1 MLSLNKM
8 HFLKLYSSSTS
19 GRNGS
24 LEHPTRTSSQGA
36 TKTSRTARPA
46 GPDSAADRPSTKS
59 PPAGR
64 SPKVERRMTMSAE
77 REKRRPPT
85 KLSELESQLSQLQDE
100 LKKAKEQLLSTEHS
114 KRRALQEAEDARA
127 QAAAASAQVRDSEA
141 QLAELSSAEE
151 SRLLELR
158 RLSQERDRS
167 WQSELEAMQKQHAA
181 DSAALVAAMGEV
193 HRLRVQLAAAA
204 RADRKQDVVEAMAT
218 IDELRVKLKASE
230 EAEAQARALHEECK
244 QQLEASRATI
254 DSLLTD
260 GSKLMD
266 SFSLVVKE
274 LEESRAKVK
283 ALEEEIAETS
293 AAKAGERC
301 NCSASASASEVA
313 ELRSELESTE
323 ARFQEERIL
332 STVETQCAY
341 ELMDQIK
348 MESDSRHGKLAAA
361 LESTKSEVIFLKAS
375 LFDKDSELRRALD
388 ANEKLQSETRTDNEL
403 KEQLQGA
410 LLENGQLKR
419 ELQQHTSEKKASA
432 KATDAADAAAEA
444 AKKGEMEAE
453 LRRLRVQAE
462 QWRKAA
468 ETAMALLT
476 VGKGGNGKVVD
487 RSESLE
493 GGGGGGGKY
502 AGLWDELDDDAAA
515 RKNGNVLRRISGM
528 WKK

>member
-1 MLSLNKM
+1 MQAGKI
-8 HFLKLYSSSTS
+8 
-19 GRNGS
+19 RNGS

-36 TKTSRTARPA
+36 TKTSRTARAA
-46 GPDSAADRPSTKS
+46 GPDSAADRTSTKS

-141 QLAELSSAEE
+141 LEE

-193 HRLRVQLAAAA
+193 HRLRVQLAAAV

-301 NCSASASASEVA
+301 NCSVSASASASEVA

-348 MESDSRHGKLAAA
+348 MESDLRHGKIAAA
-361 LESTKSEVIFLKAS
+361 LESAKSEVIFLKAS

-388 ANEKLQSETRTDNEL
+388 ANKKLQSETRTDNEL

-410 LLENGQLKR
+410 LQENGQLKR
-419 ELQQHTSEKKASA
+419 ELQQYTSEKKASA
-432 KATDAADAAAEA
+432 KTTDAADAAAEA

-493 GGGGGGGKY
+493 GGGGGKY

>member
-1 MLSLNKM
+1 M
-8 HFLKLYSSSTS
+8 HFLKLYSSSNS
-19 GRNGS
+19 SRNGS
-24 LEHPTRTSSQGA
+24 LEHPTRTSSQGSNKA
-36 TKTSRTARPA
+36 GRTARMA
-46 GPDSAADRPSTKS
+46 ES
-59 PPAGR
+59 PTGL
-64 SPKVERRMTMSAE
+64 SPKVDRRSAMSAE
-77 REKRRPPT
+77 REKRRPPTT

-100 LKKAKEQLLSTEHS
+100 LKKAKEQLHSSELSR
-114 KRRALQEAEDARA
+114 KRALQEADDARA

-151 SRLLELR
+151 TRLLELR

-181 DSAALVAAMGEV
+181 DSAALAAAMGEV

-204 RADRKQDVVEAMAT
+204 RADRRQDVVEAMAT

-230 EAEAQARALHEECK
+230 EAEAEARAMHEECK

-283 ALEEEIAETS
+283 ALEEEIAEAPS
-293 AAKAGERC
+293 KAASERC
-301 NCSASASASEVA
+301 NCSGSEAA
-313 ELRSELESTE
+313 ELRSELEAAE
-323 ARFQEERIL
+323 ARYQEEKIL

-348 MESDSRHGKLAAA
+348 TESDLRHGKLAAA
-361 LESTKSEVIFLKAS
+361 LESAKSEVIFLKAS
-375 LFDKDSELRRALD
+375 LFDKESELRRALD
-388 ANEKLQSETRTDNEL
+388 ANKKLEAETRRDSSAEAL

-410 LLENGQLKR
+410 LQENGQLKQ
-419 ELQQHTSEKKASA
+419 ELRQYESEKGSA
-432 KATDAADAAAEA
+432 ATARMPEADAAEA
-444 AKKGEMEAE
+444 AKKGEMETE

-476 VGKGGNGKVVD
+476 VGKGGNGKVVE
-487 RSESLE
+487 RSESWE
-493 GGGGGGGKY
+493 GGKY
-502 AGLWDELDDDAAA
+502 AGLCEDLDDDAAA

>member
-8 HFLKLYSSSTS
+8 HFLKLYSSSNS
-19 GRNGS
+19 SRNGS
-24 LEHPTRTSSQGA
+24 VEHPTRTSSQGSN
-36 TKTSRTARPA
+36 K
-46 GPDSAADRPSTKS
+46 
-59 PPAGR
+59 AGR
-64 SPKVERRMTMSAE
+64 TGRMAESPTGLSPKVDRRTAMSAE
-77 REKRRPPT
+77 REKRRPPTT

-100 LKKAKEQLLSTEHS
+100 LKKAKEQLHSSELSR
-114 KRRALQEAEDARA
+114 KRALQEVDDARA
-127 QAAAASAQVRDSEA
+127 QAAAASVQVRNSEA

-151 SRLLELR
+151 ARLLELR

-181 DSAALVAAMGEV
+181 DSAALAAAMGEV
-193 HRLRVQLAAAA
+193 HRLRVQLAAAS
-204 RADRKQDVVEAMAT
+204 RADRRQDVVEALAT

-230 EAEAQARALHEECK
+230 QAEAQARAMHEECK

-266 SFSLVVKE
+266 SFGLVVKE

-283 ALEEEIAETS
+283 ALEEEIAEAS
-293 AAKAGERC
+293 SRAVPVVEHC
-301 NCSASASASEVA
+301 NCSGSEVVA
-313 ELRSELESTE
+313 ELRSELEVAE
-323 ARFQEERIL
+323 ARYQEEKIL

-348 MESDSRHGKLAAA
+348 TESDLRHGKLAAA
-361 LESTKSEVIFLKAS
+361 LESAKSEVIFLKAN
-375 LFDKDSELRRALD
+375 LFDKESELRRAMD
-388 ANEKLQSETRTDNEL
+388 ANKKLQAEARTDTSADAL

-410 LLENGQLKR
+410 LQENGQLR
-419 ELQQHTSEKKASA
+419 EELRQYEAEKGSA
-432 KATDAADAAAEA
+432 TARTTAAEADAAEAA
-444 AKKGEMEAE
+444 AKKGEMETE

-476 VGKGGNGKVVD
+476 VGKGGGNGKVVE
-487 RSESLE
+487 RSESWE
-493 GGGGGGGKY
+493 GGKY
-502 AGLWDELDDDAAA
+502 AGLCEDLDDDAAA

>member
-1 MLSLNKM
+1 MQ
-8 HFLKLYSSSTS
+8 
-19 GRNGS
+19 
-24 LEHPTRTSSQGA
+24 E
-36 TKTSRTARPA
+36 
-46 GPDSAADRPSTKS
+46 
-59 PPAGR
+59 
-64 SPKVERRMTMSAE
+64 
-77 REKRRPPT
+77 
-85 KLSELESQLSQLQDE
+85 E
-100 LKKAKEQLLSTEHS
+100 LKKAKEQLHSTELT
-114 KRRALQEAEDARA
+114 KRRALQEAEEAKA
-127 QAAAASAQVRDSEA
+127 QVAAASAQVRHSEA
-141 QLAELSSAEE
+141 QLAELSSAEQT
-151 SRLLELR
+151 RLHELR

-167 WQSELEAMQKQHAA
+167 WQSELEALQKQHAA
-181 DSAALVAAMGEV
+181 DSAALSAAMGEV

-204 RADRKQDVVEAMAT
+204 RADRRQDVVEALAT

-293 AAKAGERC
+293 AKAREPC
-301 NCSASASASEVA
+301 NCSGSEAA
-313 ELRSELESTE
+313 ELRSELETAE
-323 ARFQEERIL
+323 ARYQEEKIL

-341 ELMDQIK
+341 ELMDQLK
-348 MESDSRHGKLAAA
+348 TESDLRHGKLAAA
-361 LESTKSEVIFLKAS
+361 LESAKSEVIFLKAS
-375 LFDKDSELRRALD
+375 LFDKESELRDALD
-388 ANEKLQSETRTDNEL
+388 ANKKLQADTRPKTDDTADEL
-403 KEQLQGA
+403 KQQLQGA
-410 LLENGQLKR
+410 LQENDQLKL
-419 ELQQHTSEKKASA
+419 ELQQYEFEKG
-432 KATDAADAAAEA
+432 AARRTTEAEAAEA
-444 AKKGEMEAE
+444 AKKGEMETE

-476 VGKGGNGKVVD
+476 VGKGANGKVVE
-487 RSESLE
+487 RSESWE
-493 GGGGGGGKY
+493 GGKY
-502 AGLWDELDDDAAA
+502 AGLCEELDDDAAA

>member
-8 HFLKLYSSSTS
+8 HFLKLYSSSNS
-19 GRNGS
+19 SRNGS
-24 LEHPTRTSSQGA
+24 LEHPTRTSSLGGNKA
-36 TKTSRTARPA
+36 GRTARMA
-46 GPDSAADRPSTKS
+46 ES
-59 PPAGR
+59 PTGL
-64 SPKVERRMTMSAE
+64 SPKVDRRTAVSAE
-77 REKRRPPT
+77 REKRRPPTT

-100 LKKAKEQLLSTEHS
+100 LKKAKEQLHSSELSR
-114 KRRALQEAEDARA
+114 KRALQEVDDAKA
-127 QAAAASAQVRDSEA
+127 QAAAASAQARDTEA

-181 DSAALVAAMGEV
+181 DSTALAAAMGEV
-193 HRLRVQLAAAA
+193 HRLRVQLAATA
-204 RADRKQDVVEAMAT
+204 RADRRQDVVEALAT
-218 IDELRVKLKASE
+218 INELRAKLKASE
-230 EAEAQARALHEECK
+230 EAEAQARAMHEECK

-274 LEESRAKVK
+274 LEESRATVK
-283 ALEEEIAETS
+283 ALEDEIAETS
-293 AAKAGERC
+293 SKAASDRC
-301 NCSASASASEVA
+301 NCSGSESEAA
-313 ELRSELESTE
+313 ELRAELEAAE
-323 ARFQEERIL
+323 ERYQEEKIL

-348 MESDSRHGKLAAA
+348 TESDLRHGKLAAA
-361 LESTKSEVIFLKAS
+361 LEGAKSEVIFLKAS
-375 LFDKDSELRRALD
+375 LFDKESELRSALD
-388 ANEKLQSETRTDNEL
+388 ANRKLQAEARTDGSADAL
-403 KEQLQGA
+403 KQQLQGA
-410 LLENGQLKR
+410 LHENGLLKQ
-419 ELQQHTSEKKASA
+419 ELHQYESEKGSA
-432 KATDAADAAAEA
+432 TARTAEADAAEA
-444 AKKGEMEAE
+444 AKKGEMETE

-476 VGKGGNGKVVD
+476 VGKGGNGKVVE
-487 RSESLE
+487 RSESWE
-493 GGGGGGGKY
+493 GGKY
-502 AGLWDELDDDAAA
+502 AGLCEELDDDAAA

>member
-1 MLSLNKM
+1 MRVAVARGYQELVIQ
-8 HFLKLYSSSTS
+8 
-19 GRNGS
+19 RNGS
-24 LEHPTRTSSQGA
+24 AEHPTRTSSQGSN
-36 TKTSRTARPA
+36 K
-46 GPDSAADRPSTKS
+46 
-59 PPAGR
+59 AGR
-64 SPKVERRMTMSAE
+64 TGRMAELPTGLSPKVDRRSAMSAE
-77 REKRRPPT
+77 REKRRPPTT

-100 LKKAKEQLLSTEHS
+100 LKKTKEQLHS
-114 KRRALQEAEDARA
+114 SEVSRKRALQEADDARA
-127 QAAAASAQVRDSEA
+127 QAAAASAQVRNSEA

-151 SRLLELR
+151 ARLLELR

-167 WQSELEAMQKQHAA
+167 WQSELEALQKQHAA
-181 DSAALVAAMGEV
+181 DSAALAVAMGEV

-204 RADRKQDVVEAMAT
+204 RADRRQDVVEALAT

-230 EAEAQARALHEECK
+230 EAEAQARAMHEECK

-283 ALEEEIAETS
+283 ALEEEVAEASSRIASEH
-293 AAKAGERC
+293 C
-301 NCSASASASEVA
+301 NCSGSEAA
-313 ELRSELESTE
+313 ELRSELEAAE
-323 ARFQEERIL
+323 ARYQEEKIL

-348 MESDSRHGKLAAA
+348 TESDLRHGKLAAA
-361 LESTKSEVIFLKAS
+361 LESAKSEVIFLKAS
-375 LFDKDSELRRALD
+375 LFDKESELRRALD
-388 ANEKLQSETRTDNEL
+388 ANKKLQAEARTDSSADAL

-410 LLENGQLKR
+410 LQENGQLKQ
-419 ELQQHTSEKKASA
+419 ELRQYESEKGSA
-432 KATDAADAAAEA
+432 AARAPEADAAEA
-444 AKKGEMEAE
+444 AKKGEMETE

-476 VGKGGNGKVVD
+476 VGKGGNGKVVE

-493 GGGGGGGKY
+493 GGKY
-502 AGLWDELDDDAAA
+502 AGLCEDLDDDAAA

-528 WKK
+528 WRK

>member
-1 MLSLNKM
+1 MQTAKI
-8 HFLKLYSSSTS
+8 
-19 GRNGS
+19 RNGS
-24 LEHPTRTSSQGA
+24 LEHPTRTSPQGA
-36 TKTSRTARPA
+36 TKTGRPARGA

-59 PPAGR
+59 PTGR

-85 KLSELESQLSQLQDE
+85 KLSEMESQLSQLQDE

-127 QAAAASAQVRDSEA
+127 RAAAASAQVRDSEA

-151 SRLLELR
+151 TRLHELR

-181 DSAALVAAMGEV
+181 DSAALVAAMSEV

-283 ALEEEIAETS
+283 ALEEEITETS

-323 ARFQEERIL
+323 ARHQEERIL

-348 MESDSRHGKLAAA
+348 MESDLRHGKLAAA
-361 LESTKSEVIFLKAS
+361 LESAKSEVIFLKAS

-388 ANEKLQSETRTDNEL
+388 ANKKLQSETTRAGSTDHEL
-403 KEQLQGA
+403 KAQLQGA
-410 LLENGQLKR
+410 LQEIGQLKL
-419 ELQQHTSEKKASA
+419 ELQQYTSGRAST
-432 KATDAADAAAEA
+432 KATDADAAAAAAEA

-476 VGKGGNGKVVD
+476 VGKGGSNGKVVD

-493 GGGGGGGKY
+493 GGGGGGKY

>member
-1 MLSLNKM
+1 MQTAAKA
-8 HFLKLYSSSTS
+8 
-19 GRNGS
+19 RNGS
-24 LEHPTRTSSQGA
+24 VEHPTRTSSQGSN
-36 TKTSRTARPA
+36 K
-46 GPDSAADRPSTKS
+46 
-59 PPAGR
+59 AGR
-64 SPKVERRMTMSAE
+64 TGRMAESPTGLSPKVDRRSPMSAE
-77 REKRRPPT
+77 REKRRPPTT

-100 LKKAKEQLLSTEHS
+100 LKKAKEQLHS
-114 KRRALQEAEDARA
+114 SEVSRKRALQEADDARA
-127 QAAAASAQVRDSEA
+127 QAAAASAQARDSEA

-151 SRLLELR
+151 ARLLELR

-167 WQSELEAMQKQHAA
+167 WQSELEALQQQHAA
-181 DSAALVAAMGEV
+181 DSAALAAAMGEV

-204 RADRKQDVVEAMAT
+204 RADRRQDLVEALAT
-218 IDELRVKLKASE
+218 VDDLRVKLKASE
-230 EAEAQARALHEECK
+230 EAEAQARAMHEECK

-274 LEESRAKVK
+274 LEESRAKMK
-283 ALEEEIAETS
+283 SLEEEIAQEKAS
-293 AAKAGERC
+293 SRAATATASERC
-301 NCSASASASEVA
+301 GCSGTEAA
-313 ELRSELESTE
+313 ELRSELEAAE
-323 ARFQEERIL
+323 ARYQEEKIL

-348 MESDSRHGKLAAA
+348 TESDLRHGKIAAA
-361 LESTKSEVIFLKAS
+361 LESAKSEVIFLKAS
-375 LFDKDSELRRALD
+375 LFDKESELRRALD
-388 ANEKLQSETRTDNEL
+388 ANQKLQAEARRDSSADAL

-410 LLENGQLKR
+410 LEENGQLKQ
-419 ELQQHTSEKKASA
+419 ELRQYESEKGSR
-432 KATDAADAAAEA
+432 TPEADAAEA
-444 AKKGEMEAE
+444 AKKGEMETE

-476 VGKGGNGKVVD
+476 VGKGGNGKVVE
-487 RSESLE
+487 RSESWE
-493 GGGGGGGKY
+493 GGKY
-502 AGLWDELDDDAAA
+502 AGLCEDLEDDVAA

>member
-8 HFLKLYSSSTS
+8 HFLKLYSSNTT

-24 LEHPTRTSSQGA
+24 LEHPTRSSSQG
-36 TKTSRTARPA
+36 TNKTSRPARAA
-46 GPDSAADRPSTKS
+46 GTDSAADRPSTKS
-59 PPAGR
+59 PTGR
-64 SPKVERRMTMSAE
+64 SPKVERRMTMGAE

-85 KLSELESQLSQLQDE
+85 KVSELESQLSQLQDE
-100 LKKAKEQLLSTEHS
+100 LKKAKELLLSTEHS
-114 KRRALQEAEDARA
+114 KRRALQEAEEARA
-127 QAAAASAQVRDSEA
+127 QAAAASARVRDSEA

-151 SRLLELR
+151 ARILELR

-167 WQSELEAMQKQHAA
+167 WQTELEAMQKQHSA
-181 DSAALVAAMGEV
+181 DSVALVAAMGEV

-230 EAEAQARALHEECK
+230 EAGAQARALHEECK

-283 ALEEEIAETS
+283 VLEEEIAETT
-293 AAKAGERC
+293 AKAGERC
-301 NCSASASASEVA
+301 NCSVSEDG
-313 ELRSELESTE
+313 ELRSELETAE

-341 ELMDQIK
+341 ELIDQLK
-348 MESDSRHGKLAAA
+348 TESDLRHGKLAAA
-361 LESTKSEVIFLKAS
+361 LESAKSDVIFLKAS
-375 LFDKDSELRRALD
+375 LFDKDSELRLALD
-388 ANEKLQSETRTDNEL
+388 ANKKLQDETRTDSADNQL

-410 LLENGQLKR
+410 LQENGQLKL
-419 ELQQHTSEKKASA
+419 ELQQYASEKVSVKTES
-432 KATDAADAAAEA
+432 DSAAEA
-444 AKKGEMEAE
+444 AKKAEMEAE

-493 GGGGGGGKY
+493 GGKY

>member
-8 HFLKLYSSSTS
+8 HFLKLYSSSNS
-19 GRNGS
+19 SRNGS
-24 LEHPTRTSSQGA
+24 VEHPTRTSSQGSN
-36 TKTSRTARPA
+36 K
-46 GPDSAADRPSTKS
+46 
-59 PPAGR
+59 AGR
-64 SPKVERRMTMSAE
+64 TGRMAESPTGLSPKVDRRTAMSAE
-77 REKRRPPT
+77 REKRRPPTT

-100 LKKAKEQLLSTEHS
+100 LKKAKEQLHS
-114 KRRALQEAEDARA
+114 SEVSRKRALQEVDDARA
-127 QAAAASAQVRDSEA
+127 QAAAASAQVRNSEA

-151 SRLLELR
+151 ARLLELR

-181 DSAALVAAMGEV
+181 DSAALAAAMGEV
-193 HRLRVQLAAAA
+193 HRLRVQLAAAS
-204 RADRKQDVVEAMAT
+204 RADRRQDVVEALAT
-218 IDELRVKLKASE
+218 IDELRVKLEASE
-230 EAEAQARALHEECK
+230 EAEAQARAMHEECK
-244 QQLEASRATI
+244 QQLESSRATI

-266 SFSLVVKE
+266 SFGLVVKE

-283 ALEEEIAETS
+283 ALEEEISEAS
-293 AAKAGERC
+293 SRAVPVFERC
-301 NCSASASASEVA
+301 NCSGSEVA
-313 ELRSELESTE
+313 ELRSELEVAE
-323 ARFQEERIL
+323 ARYQEEKIL

-348 MESDSRHGKLAAA
+348 TESDLRHGKLAAA
-361 LESTKSEVIFLKAS
+361 LESAKSEVIFLKAS
-375 LFDKDSELRRALD
+375 LFDKESELRRAMD
-388 ANEKLQSETRTDNEL
+388 ANMKLQAEARTDTSADAL

-410 LLENGQLKR
+410 LQENGQLR
-419 ELQQHTSEKKASA
+419 QELRQYEAEKGSA
-432 KATDAADAAAEA
+432 TARTTAAEADAAA
-444 AKKGEMEAE
+444 AKKGEMETE

-476 VGKGGNGKVVD
+476 VGKGGGNGKVVE
-487 RSESLE
+487 RSESWE
-493 GGGGGGGKY
+493 GGKY
-502 AGLWDELDDDAAA
+502 AGLCEDLDEDAAA

>member
-1 MLSLNKM
+1 MQAAPKA
-8 HFLKLYSSSTS
+8 
-19 GRNGS
+19 RNGS
-24 LEHPTRTSSQGA
+24 AEHPTRTSSQGSN
-36 TKTSRTARPA
+36 K
-46 GPDSAADRPSTKS
+46 
-59 PPAGR
+59 AGR
-64 SPKVERRMTMSAE
+64 TGRMAESPTGLRPKVDRRSAMSAE

-85 KLSELESQLSQLQDE
+85 TKLSELEAHLSQLQDE
-100 LKKAKEQLLSTEHS
+100 LKKAKEQLHS
-114 KRRALQEAEDARA
+114 SEVSRKRALQEADDARA
-127 QAAAASAQVRDSEA
+127 QAAAASAQVRNSEA

-151 SRLLELR
+151 ARLLELR

-167 WQSELEAMQKQHAA
+167 WQSELEALQKQHAA
-181 DSAALVAAMGEV
+181 DSTALAAAMGEV

-204 RADRKQDVVEAMAT
+204 RADRRQDVAEALAT

-230 EAEAQARALHEECK
+230 EAEAQARAMHEECK

-283 ALEEEIAETS
+283 ALEEEVAEAPSRIAASEH
-293 AAKAGERC
+293 C
-301 NCSASASASEVA
+301 NCSGSEAA
-313 ELRSELESTE
+313 ELRSELEAAE
-323 ARFQEERIL
+323 ARYQEEKIL

-348 MESDSRHGKLAAA
+348 TESDLRHGKLAAA
-361 LESTKSEVIFLKAS
+361 LESAKSEVIFLKAS
-375 LFDKDSELRRALD
+375 LFDKESELRRALD
-388 ANEKLQSETRTDNEL
+388 ANKKLQAEARTDSSADAL

-410 LLENGQLKR
+410 LQENGQLKQ
-419 ELQQHTSEKKASA
+419 ELRQYESEKGSA
-432 KATDAADAAAEA
+432 AARTPEADAAEA

-476 VGKGGNGKVVD
+476 VGKGGNGKVVE

-493 GGGGGGGKY
+493 GGKY
-502 AGLWDELDDDAAA
+502 AGLCEDLDDDAAA

>member
-1 MLSLNKM
+1 MLYLNKM
-8 HFLKLYSSSTS
+8 LLKLYSSNTT

-24 LEHPTRTSSQGA
+24 LEHPTRTSPQG
-36 TKTSRTARPA
+36 TKKTSRPARAA

-59 PPAGR
+59 PSGR
-64 SPKVERRMTMSAE
+64 SPKVERRMTMAAE

-85 KLSELESQLSQLQDE
+85 KLSGLESQLSQLQEE
-100 LKKAKEQLLSTEHS
+100 LKKAKEQVLSTKHS
-114 KRRALQEAEDARA
+114 KMRALQEAEEARA

-151 SRLLELR
+151 ARLLELR

-230 EAEAQARALHEECK
+230 EAEAKARALHEECK
-244 QQLEASRATI
+244 QQLESSRATI

-260 GSKLMD
+260 GSKMMD

-283 ALEEEIAETS
+283 ALEEEIAEAS
-293 AAKAGERC
+293 VKAGERC
-301 NCSASASASEVA
+301 DCSVSEAS
-313 ELRSELESTE
+313 ELRSELEAAE
-323 ARFQEERIL
+323 ARLQEERIL
-332 STVETQCAY
+332 NTVETQCAY
-341 ELMDQIK
+341 ELMDQLK
-348 MESDSRHGKLAAA
+348 TESDLRHGKLVAAV
-361 LESTKSEVIFLKAS
+361 ESAKSEVIFLKAR
-375 LFDKDSELRRALD
+375 LFDKDSELKHALD
-388 ANEKLQSETRTDNEL
+388 ANKKLQAQTRMDSADSQL

-410 LLENGQLKR
+410 LRENGQLKQ
-419 ELQQHTSEKKASA
+419 ELQQYASEKVSVKTES
-432 KATDAADAAAEA
+432 DCAAETD
-444 AKKGEMEAE
+444 KKVEMEAE

-493 GGGGGGGKY
+493 GGKY
-502 AGLWDELDDDAAA
+502 AGLWDELDDDATA

>member
-1 MLSLNKM
+1 MQAAKI
-8 HFLKLYSSSTS
+8 
-19 GRNGS
+19 RNGS

-36 TKTSRTARPA
+36 TKTSRTARAA

-204 RADRKQDVVEAMAT
+204 RADRKQDVVEATAT

-283 ALEEEIAETS
+283 ALEEQIAETS

-301 NCSASASASEVA
+301 NCSVSASALASEVA

-361 LESTKSEVIFLKAS
+361 LESAKSEVIFLKAS

-388 ANEKLQSETRTDNEL
+388 ANKKLQSETRTDHEL

-410 LLENGQLKR
+410 LQENGQLKR
-419 ELQQHTSEKKASA
+419 ELQQYTSEKKASA

>member
-1 MLSLNKM
+1 MQTAAKA
-8 HFLKLYSSSTS
+8 
-19 GRNGS
+19 RNGS
-24 LEHPTRTSSQGA
+24 VEHPTRTSSQG
-36 TKTSRTARPA
+36 
-46 GPDSAADRPSTKS
+46 STK
-59 PPAGR
+59 AGR
-64 SPKVERRMTMSAE
+64 TGRMAESPTGLSPKVDRRSPMSAE
-77 REKRRPPT
+77 REKRRPPTT

-100 LKKAKEQLLSTEHS
+100 LKKAKEQLHS
-114 KRRALQEAEDARA
+114 SEVSRKRALQDADDARA
-127 QAAAASAQVRDSEA
+127 QAAAASAQARDSEA

-151 SRLLELR
+151 ARLLELR

-167 WQSELEAMQKQHAA
+167 WQSELEALQQQHAA
-181 DSAALVAAMGEV
+181 DSAALAAAMGEV

-204 RADRKQDVVEAMAT
+204 RADRRQDVVEALAT
-218 IDELRVKLKASE
+218 VDELRVKLKASE
-230 EAEAQARALHEECK
+230 EAEAQARAMHEECK

-274 LEESRAKVK
+274 LEESRAKMK
-283 ALEEEIAETS
+283 ALEEEIAEEKES
-293 AAKAGERC
+293 SRAATAISERC
-301 NCSASASASEVA
+301 GCSGSGSEAA
-313 ELRSELESTE
+313 ELRSELEAAE
-323 ARFQEERIL
+323 ARYQEEKIL

-348 MESDSRHGKLAAA
+348 TESDLRHGKLAAA
-361 LESTKSEVIFLKAS
+361 LESAKSEVIFLKAS
-375 LFDKDSELRRALD
+375 LFDKESELRRALD
-388 ANEKLQSETRTDNEL
+388 ANQKLQAEARRDSSADAL

-410 LLENGQLKR
+410 LQENRQLKQ
-419 ELQQHTSEKKASA
+419 ELRQYESEKGSA
-432 KATDAADAAAEA
+432 AADAAEA
-444 AKKGEMEAE
+444 AKKGEMETE

-476 VGKGGNGKVVD
+476 VGKGGNGKVVE
-487 RSESLE
+487 RSESWE
-493 GGGGGGGKY
+493 GGKY
-502 AGLWDELDDDAAA
+502 AGLCEDLEDDAAA

>member
-1 MLSLNKM
+1 MQTAAKA
-8 HFLKLYSSSTS
+8 
-19 GRNGS
+19 RNGS
-24 LEHPTRTSSQGA
+24 VEHPTRTSSQGSN
-36 TKTSRTARPA
+36 K
-46 GPDSAADRPSTKS
+46 
-59 PPAGR
+59 AGR
-64 SPKVERRMTMSAE
+64 TGRMAESPSPKVDRRSPMSAE
-77 REKRRPPT
+77 REKRRPPTT

-100 LKKAKEQLLSTEHS
+100 LKKAKDQLHS
-114 KRRALQEAEDARA
+114 SEASRKRALQEADDARA
-127 QAAAASAQVRDSEA
+127 QAAAASAQARDSEA
-141 QLAELSSAEE
+141 QLAELSSAEDA
-151 SRLLELR
+151 RLLELR

-167 WQSELEAMQKQHAA
+167 WQSELEALQTQHAA
-181 DSAALVAAMGEV
+181 DSAALAAAMGEV

-204 RADRKQDVVEAMAT
+204 RADRRQQDVAEALAT

-230 EAEAQARALHEECK
+230 EAEAQARAMHEECK

-283 ALEEEIAETS
+283 ALEEEIAAEKAS
-293 AAKAGERC
+293 SRAATATASERC
-301 NCSASASASEVA
+301 CDCSGYASEAA
-313 ELRSELESTE
+313 ELRSELEAAE
-323 ARFQEERIL
+323 ARYQEEKIL

-348 MESDSRHGKLAAA
+348 TESDLRHGKLAAA
-361 LESTKSEVIFLKAS
+361 LEGSKSEVIFLKAS
-375 LFDKDSELRRALD
+375 LFDKESELRRALD
-388 ANEKLQSETRTDNEL
+388 ANQKLQAEARRDSSADAL

-410 LLENGQLKR
+410 LEENGQLKQ
-419 ELQQHTSEKKASA
+419 ELRQYESEKGSR
-432 KATDAADAAAEA
+432 TPEADAAAEA
-444 AKKGEMEAE
+444 AKKGEMETE

-476 VGKGGNGKVVD
+476 VGKGGNGKVVE
-487 RSESLE
+487 RSESWE
-493 GGGGGGGKY
+493 GGNGKY
-502 AGLWDELDDDAAA
+502 AGLCEDYEDDAAA

>member
-1 MLSLNKM
+1 MQTAAKA
-8 HFLKLYSSSTS
+8 
-19 GRNGS
+19 RNGS
-24 LEHPTRTSSQGA
+24 VEHPTRTSSQG
-36 TKTSRTARPA
+36 
-46 GPDSAADRPSTKS
+46 SAK
-59 PPAGR
+59 AGR
-64 SPKVERRMTMSAE
+64 TGRMAESPTGLSPKVDRRSPMSAE
-77 REKRRPPT
+77 REKRRPPTT

-100 LKKAKEQLLSTEHS
+100 LKKAKEQLHS
-114 KRRALQEAEDARA
+114 SEVSRKRALQDADDARA
-127 QAAAASAQVRDSEA
+127 QAAAASAQARDSEA

-151 SRLLELR
+151 ARLLELR

-167 WQSELEAMQKQHAA
+167 WQSELEALQQQHAA
-181 DSAALVAAMGEV
+181 DSASLAAAMGEV

-204 RADRKQDVVEAMAT
+204 RADRRQDVVEALAT
-218 IDELRVKLKASE
+218 VDELRVKLKASE
-230 EAEAQARALHEECK
+230 EAEAQARAMHEECK

-274 LEESRAKVK
+274 LEESRAKMK
-283 ALEEEIAETS
+283 ALEKEIAEEKAS
-293 AAKAGERC
+293 SRAATATASERC
-301 NCSASASASEVA
+301 GCSGSEAA
-313 ELRSELESTE
+313 ELRSELEAAE
-323 ARFQEERIL
+323 ARYQEEKIL

-348 MESDSRHGKLAAA
+348 TESDLRHGKLAAA
-361 LESTKSEVIFLKAS
+361 LESSKSEVIFLKAS
-375 LFDKDSELRRALD
+375 LFDKESELRCALD
-388 ANEKLQSETRTDNEL
+388 ANQKLQAEARRDSSADAL

-410 LLENGQLKR
+410 LEENGQLKQ
-419 ELQQHTSEKKASA
+419 ELRQYESEKGSR
-432 KATDAADAAAEA
+432 TPEADAAEA
-444 AKKGEMEAE
+444 AKKGEMETE

-476 VGKGGNGKVVD
+476 VGKGGNGKVVE
-487 RSESLE
+487 RSESWE
-493 GGGGGGGKY
+493 GGKY
-502 AGLWDELDDDAAA
+502 AGLCEDLEDDAAA

>member
-1 MLSLNKM
+1 MQAAKI
-8 HFLKLYSSSTS
+8 
-19 GRNGS
+19 RNGS

-114 KRRALQEAEDARA
+114 KRHALQEAEDARA
-127 QAAAASAQVRDSEA
+127 QAAAASAQVRYSEA

-332 STVETQCAY
+332 STVET
-341 ELMDQIK
+341 
-348 MESDSRHGKLAAA
+348 H
-361 LESTKSEVIFLKAS
+361 TKSEVIFLKAS

>member
-8 HFLKLYSSSTS
+8 HFLKLYSSSNS
-19 GRNGS
+19 SRNGS
-24 LEHPTRTSSQGA
+24 AEHPTRTSSTGSN
-36 TKTSRTARPA
+36 KTGRTARTA
-46 GPDSAADRPSTKS
+46 ES
-59 PPAGR
+59 PTGL
-64 SPKVERRMTMSAE
+64 SPKVDRRVAMSAE

-100 LKKAKEQLLSTEHS
+100 LKKAKEQLHSTELS
-114 KRRALQEAEDARA
+114 KRRALQEAEEARA
-127 QAAAASAQVRDSEA
+127 QAATASAQVRHSEA
-141 QLAELSSAEE
+141 QLAELSSAEDA
-151 SRLLELR
+151 RLHELR

-167 WQSELEAMQKQHAA
+167 WQSELEALQKQHAA
-181 DSAALVAAMGEV
+181 DSAALAAAMGEV

-204 RADRKQDVVEAMAT
+204 RADRRQDVVEALAT
-218 IDELRVKLKASE
+218 IDELKVKLKASE
-230 EAEAQARALHEECK
+230 EAEAQARAMHEECK

-293 AAKAGERC
+293 AKASQASERC
-301 NCSASASASEVA
+301 NCSGSEAA
-313 ELRSELESTE
+313 ELRSELEAAE
-323 ARFQEERIL
+323 ARFQEEKIL

-341 ELMDQIK
+341 ELMDQLK
-348 MESDSRHGKLAAA
+348 TESDLRHSKLAAA

-375 LFDKDSELRRALD
+375 LFDKESELQRALE
-388 ANEKLQSETRTDNEL
+388 ANKKLQADTRSTDSTADEL

-410 LLENGQLKR
+410 LQENGQLKL
-419 ELQQHTSEKKASA
+419 ELQQYESEKGSA
-432 KATDAADAAAEA
+432 RTPEADAAEA
-444 AKKGEMEAE
+444 AKKGEMETE

-476 VGKGGNGKVVD
+476 VGKGGNGKVVE
-487 RSESLE
+487 RTESWE
-493 GGGGGGGKY
+493 GGKY
-502 AGLWDELDDDAAA
+502 AGICEEFVDDDAAA
-515 RKNGNVLRRISGM
+515 RKNGNVLKRISGM